1 MVLLSLL
8 DTLET
13 RTWNWLGR
21 VIWAHLTSEHLMG
34 KSLRAKGLPTQVNL
48 KVALTMNWCVFSIIA
63 DHIKTTALI
72 IHKFSQN
79 PNIDKTMCFT
89 AEKLLLN
96 LPKLIRIF
104 AYDCFGNIIAS
115 AAGWAH
121 LIQRQ
126 SWLETPKQLILW
138 FSLPAC
144 VPFELPSQRDSLWCS
159 RKYLSPL
166 YKVSF
171 VWGGKESKETWEN
184 CPAAAEVPCKA
195 FQGGAWVAVVEL
207 KSRRLFRWKRGFSF
221 NSGSRHGTN
230 EK

>member
-1 MVLLSLL
+1 
-8 DTLET
+8 
-13 RTWNWLGR
+13 
-21 VIWAHLTSEHLMG
+21 MG
-34 KSLRAKGLPTQVNL
+34 KSLRAKMLPPQVDL

-63 DHIKTTALI
+63 EHIKTTALVFQ
-72 IHKFSQN
+72 KFSQN
-79 PNIDKTMCFT
+79 PNIDKTMCFP

-96 LPKLIRIF
+96 LPKLVRIF
-104 AYDCFGNIIAS
+104 ALRLLWQHNSIRCWLSPSNSETKLIGNTKTADS
-115 AAGWAH
+115 
-121 LIQRQ
+121 
-126 SWLETPKQLILW
+126 W

-184 CPAAAEVPCKA
+184 CPPTAEVPCKA

-207 KSRRLFRWKRGFSF
+207 KSRRLFRWERGLASIR
-221 NSGSRHGTN
+221 GSRHWTN
-230 EK
+230 EKWRKQDLASGNCKTLPVVMCITTMSGVV